1 MEDYTLESGYL
12 TLSTAISRRFL
23 KGPEFCVNM
32 FSSKITSLIRENKIK
47 ITPTREK
54 GASLEATLYQN
65 SNDNGTMIGGSL
77 GQRTKRRKDRA
88 LTTKEL
94 VT

>member
-1 MEDYTLESGYL
+1 MIT
-12 TLSTAISRRFL
+12 SR
-23 KGPEFCVNM
+23 
-32 FSSKITSLIRENKIK
+32 STSLIRENKIK

-54 GASLEATLYQN
+54 GVSLEATLYQN
-65 SNDNGTMIGGSL
+65 SNDNGTTIGFSL

-88 LTTKEL
+88 LTTEEL